1 VFSVVFDMETG
12 SMQSKVG
19 KEKGGDEN
27 LQKSNKNKTMIRK
40 DDTKKTAMRSPLNS
54 RGVQSTPG

>member
-1 VFSVVFDMETG
+1 
-12 SMQSKVG
+12 MQSKVG